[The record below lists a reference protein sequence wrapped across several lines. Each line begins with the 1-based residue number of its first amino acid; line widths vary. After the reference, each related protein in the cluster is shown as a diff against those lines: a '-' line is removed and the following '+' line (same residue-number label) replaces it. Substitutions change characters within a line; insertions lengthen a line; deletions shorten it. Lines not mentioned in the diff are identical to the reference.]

1 MEKVK
6 YSIRKIYQEGGGSRR
21 IGGRSNPSVPLKG
34 AYVLV
39 QLPGESK
46 ARVAIIEDLF
56 SDSDAFFAT
65 MVKSSAYSI
74 SPGTAV
80 YDDDG
85 KLVSATVTWADG
97 STGQVQYNYLDDN
110 GSYELNATKEA
121 GGTLPVT
128 YKDVTIKDDNG
139 RTVSSISYARYA
151 TDDQGTGF
159 TKTFNPA
166 IHTHRGIYVS
176 SEQLT
181 DSQITADLFIGLWE
195 PYAPLYTYT
204 RYASDDQGTDFS
216 SSYVVGTHTHRAVL
230 THTYLA
236 PDDIVPALF
245 AGKWLPWAPD
255 DTYDGGTW

>member
-1 MEKVK
+1 MEKAK
-6 YSIRKIYQEGGGSRR
+6 YSIRKIYQEGGESRR

-80 YDDDG
+80 YDEDG

-128 YKDVTIKDDNG
+128 YKDVNIKSKNY
-139 RTVSSISYARYA
+139 VRYA

-159 TKTFNPA
+159 TETFNPA
-166 IHTHRGIYVS
+166 IHTHRGTYVS

-181 DSQITADLFIGLWE
+181 PAQITADLFIGLWE

-216 SSYVVGTHTHRAVL
+216 ASYVVGTHTHRAVL
-230 THTYLA
+230 THTYL
-236 PDDIVPALF
+236 PLSDIVVELF
-245 AGKWLPWAPD
+245 D
-255 DTYDGGTW
+255 DLWQLWSSDDVYDGGGW